1 MPIRKRTAAL
11 AAITLTASLY
21 AYNTLTPSQGAH
33 NAFRYTESAPL
44 TAPAYVDYQAVID
57 ALSTEA
63 QIVGATGQAQKTVR
77 HVSEKWYGDRA
88 VELTL
93 KGEFKLG
100 IQTKSIEVTTHG
112 NTIKVRFPQPELI
125 SADFPFDHATI
136 GKSVGILRKNLT
148 DGELQALYGKAR
160 EGAIA
165 DIKADEEAHRQAV
178 VGVERAIDGL
188 LGAVENVG
196 EIEYEVETE
205 ESE

>member
-1 MPIRKRTAAL
+1 MNAL
-11 AAITLTASLY
+11 PLNANQH
-21 AYNTLTPSQGAH
+21 AYN
-33 NAFRYTESAPL
+33 YTQSTPL
-44 TAPAYVDYQAVID
+44 TAPAYVDHQAVID

-63 QIVGATGQAQKTVR
+63 QLVGLTGQAQKTVR

-100 IQTKSIEVTTHG
+100 VETKSIEVSTHG

-136 GKSVGILRKNLT
+136 GKDVGLLRKDLT

-165 DIKADEEAHRQAV
+165 DIKADRQAQAQAV
-178 VGVERAIDGL
+178 EGVERAIDGL
-188 LGAVENVG
+188 LGAVENVE

-205 ESE
+205 ETE